1 MRFIKLHS
9 RTLLEIVQC
18 TRHKTKKNKNK
29 KQKTKRKKKQSKNQR
44 TNTISVHNLCYGR
57 VVYPLLS
64 NCLRHTCVF

>member
-29 KQKTKRKKKQSKNQR
+29 KQKTKRKKKQ
-44 TNTISVHNLCYGR
+44 
-57 VVYPLLS
+57 
-64 NCLRHTCVF
+64 